1 MPLFQRIHVT
11 ATHAIQ
17 SVLCLLPDASS
28 NPMLSPSSCD
38 IPPANVM
45 STQTDQAT
53 QSDPDNLVRDL
64 KLQNLLLKRENA
76 RLKAALHDR
85 TQPAPPKPSFGV
97 ESVRNNDKKCRFYT
111 GLSWLQ
117 FMCLWNF
124 LGPAKEKLMY
134 WNRKPVKDEEKSPK
148 KRAGNKRSLSP
159 LNECFLTLVRLRVGL
174 LSMDLAYRF
183 NIPNSCVSTIVT
195 TWIQFMYIQ
204 FGVLRDRMFV
214 SREVAKMNMP
224 PCFRKFKGI
233 RVIIDCSEFFVEKA
247 SHFARQ
253 GNMYSSYK
261 NHSTYKCLIG
271 VAPNGAITYISQC
284 YEGSISDNEIVKKSG
299 FLDKL
304 EPGDLVMADR
314 GFTIRDILMER
325 KVDLNIPPFLNGRA
339 HFTAGEEIRTRRIA
353 RVRIHVERA
362 IGRLKNYRML
372 RNVIRCPC
380 SRFFHR
386 WFL

>member
-11 ATHAIQ
+11 AMHAIQ

-28 NPMLSPSSCD
+28 NHVLSPSSCD

-85 TQPAPPKPSFGV
+85 TPPVPPKPSFGV

-134 WNRKPVKDEEKSPK
+134 WNRKPVKDEEKSHK

-174 LSMDLAYRF
+174 LSMDLP
-183 NIPNSCVSTIVT
+183 IVSIF
-195 TWIQFMYIQ
+195 Q
-204 FGVLRDRMFV
+204 
-214 SREVAKMNMP
+214 
-224 PCFRKFKGI
+224 
-233 RVIIDCSEFFVEKA
+233 
-247 SHFARQ
+247 
-253 GNMYSSYK
+253 
-261 NHSTYKCLIG
+261 
-271 VAPNGAITYISQC
+271 
-284 YEGSISDNEIVKKSG
+284 
-299 FLDKL
+299 
-304 EPGDLVMADR
+304 
-314 GFTIRDILMER
+314 
-325 KVDLNIPPFLNGRA
+325 
-339 HFTAGEEIRTRRIA
+339 TAA
-353 RVRIHVERA
+353 
-362 IGRLKNYRML
+362 
-372 RNVIRCPC
+372 CPQ
-380 SRFFHR
+380 
-386 WFL
+386 